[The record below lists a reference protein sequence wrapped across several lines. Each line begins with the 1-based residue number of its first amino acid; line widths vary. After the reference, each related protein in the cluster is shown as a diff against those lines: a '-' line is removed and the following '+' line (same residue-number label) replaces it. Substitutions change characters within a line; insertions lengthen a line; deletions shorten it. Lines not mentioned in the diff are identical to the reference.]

1 MIKGTV
7 VGADVVQMNL
17 LGGTARVRAQMM
29 QSVRTAALIVLRR
42 AKAHYL
48 TGAALKVQTGNLRR
62 SVAVDGPENKGNE
75 ITATVGTNSVYGRFW
90 ERGFAGEVSV
100 RGHVRKMKGRSQF
113 VALGKTKGRLDA
125 QGVGFVRQ
133 HQRKV
138 NQRPRPFLAPA
149 LADSRSAIRTTIL
162 RGLTQ
167 ALQGGH

>member
-1 MIKGTV
+1 MKPGTKASFLDKV
-7 VGADVVQMNL
+7 
-17 LGGTARVRAQMM
+17 LGR
-29 QSVRTAALIVLRR
+29 I
-42 AKAHYL
+42 
-48 TGAALKVQTGNLRR
+48 
-62 SVAVDGPENKGNE
+62 
-75 ITATVGTNSVYGRFW
+75 
-90 ERGFAGEVSV
+90 
-100 RGHVRKMKGRSQF
+100 
-113 VALGKTKGRLDA
+113 GRLDA